1 MALDLSVVIDNLPL
15 FGEGALATVGISA
28 AAIVGG
34 LLVAFPVAL
43 LKLAP
48 QTVVRCLATAYV
60 EFFRNIP
67 FIVLL
72 SLFFY
77 GLPFFGIR
85 LQPTTTGIL
94 ALAMFGSAYYAEIVR
109 GAILSVHRGQMES
122 ARAIGMSYL
131 RALWDIVFPQMLR
144 FFIPAAT
151 NTSISLVK
159 ESAVLATLSVAEL
172 TYQGLIVQGQT
183 YAPFE
188 VFLATAAIY
197 WVLTALLA
205 AIFRRSETRISGKR
219 KRGSSPRHHL
229 AARYLS
235 LEAEPRR

>member
-1 MALDLSVVIDNLPL
+1 MALDYTVITDNLGL
-15 FGEGALATVGISA
+15 FGKGALATVAISSI
-28 AAIVGG
+28 AIAGG
-34 LLVAFPVAL
+34 LVLSFPVAL
-43 LKLAP
+43 MKLSPRRSLRWPA
-48 QTVVRCLATAYV
+48 AIYI

-77 GLPFFGIR
+77 GLPALGVR
-85 LQPTTTGIL
+85 LQPITTGVIVL
-94 ALAMFGSAYYAEIVR
+94 ALFGSAYFAEIVR

-144 FFIPAAT
+144 FFMPAAT

-188 VFLATAAIY
+188 VFIATALIY
-197 WVLTALLA
+197 WALTAVLA
-205 AIFRRSETRISGKR
+205 ALFRRGERRLG
-219 KRGSSPRHHL
+219 GSNAKKASARYHL

>member
-1 MALDLSVVIDNLPL
+1 MALDPTVITGNLGL
-15 FGEGALATVGISA
+15 FGKGALATVAISA
-28 AAIVGG
+28 TAIGAG
-34 LLVAFPVAL
+34 LVIAFPIAL

-48 QTVVRCLATAYV
+48 QRLLRWPATVYV

-77 GLPFFGIR
+77 GLPGLGIR
-85 LQPTTTGIL
+85 LQPITTGIVAL
-94 ALAMFGSAYYAEIVR
+94 ALFGSAYFAEIVR

-144 FFIPAAT
+144 FFVPAAT

-188 VFLATAAIY
+188 VFIATAAIY
-197 WVLTALLA
+197 WALTALLA
-205 AIFRRSETRISGKR
+205 ALFRGGERRLGGRSR
-219 KRGSSPRHHL
+219 KEASPRHRL

-235 LEAEPRR
+235 LEAEPRS